1 MSDLRS
7 ANRFRLVLVIALG
20 AALTLGSFWALEMMR
35 KGADDSTPALPRHE
49 PDYYVEKF
57 NFVRMSQS
65 GQAQYNISG
74 KRLTHNPVDDSF
86 DIQLPVIHSLGS
98 DRPPMTIRAQ
108 RALVNDDSS
117 KVHLYDDV
125 HIDRP
130 ATPTAEHFHVK
141 SDYLLVLPDDDVM
154 QTDKPVDITLGTSTL
169 TGTGML
175 ANNATRELRVLS
187 NVHATYQPPQP
198 VASR

>member
-1 MSDLRS
+1 MTDLLS
-7 ANRFRLVLVIALG
+7 AKRVRLVLVITLG
-20 AALTLGSFWALEMMR
+20 AALTLGSFWVLEMMR
-35 KGADDSTPALPRHE
+35 KGADDSMPALPRNE

-65 GQAQYNISG
+65 GQARYNISG
-74 KRLTHNPVDDSF
+74 KRLTHNPADDSF
-86 DIQLPVIHSLGS
+86 EIQLPVINSLGS
-98 DRPPMTIRAQ
+98 DRPPMTVRAQ

-130 ATPTAEHFHVK
+130 ATPAAEHFHVK

-154 QTDKPVDITLGTSTL
+154 QTDKPVDITLGTSRL

-175 ANNATRELRVLS
+175 ANNATRELRVS
-187 NVHATYQPPQP
+187 GNVHATYQSPLPA
-198 VASR
+198 ASR

>member
-1 MSDLRS
+1 
-7 ANRFRLVLVIALG
+7 
-20 AALTLGSFWALEMMR
+20 
-35 KGADDSTPALPRHE
+35 
-49 PDYYVEKF
+49 
-57 NFVRMSQS
+57 
-65 GQAQYNISG
+65 
-74 KRLTHNPVDDSF
+74 
-86 DIQLPVIHSLGS
+86 
-98 DRPPMTIRAQ
+98 
-108 RALVNDDSS
+108 
-117 KVHLYDDV
+117 V

-130 ATPTAEHFHVK
+130 ATPTSEHFHVK